1 MKIIKPEA
9 PNILKNAKN
18 KTFLYKNKIMVEKRP
33 KILGFYKGK
42 TKCVYFPGGFCIKIK
57 PEVKIMK
64 PFAQNILKNA
74 KIKTMVKI
82 IKTFSPVLILTPWY

>member
-9 PNILKNAKN
+9 QNILKNAKN
-18 KTFLYKNKIMVEKRP
+18 KTFLYKNKTMAAKRP

-42 TKCVYFPGGFCIKIK
+42 TTKSTYFPAGFCIKIR
-57 PEVKIMK
+57 PEVKIIK
-64 PFAQNILKNA
+64 PEAQNILKNA

-82 IKTFSPVLILTPWY
+82 IKPFGP

>member
-18 KTFLYKNKIMVEKRP
+18 KTFLYKNKTMAAKRP
-33 KILGFYKGK
+33 KILGFTRGK
-42 TKCVYFPGGFCIKIK
+42 RQKVHIFPAGFCIKIR
-57 PEVKIMK
+57 PEVKIIK
-64 PFAQNILKNA
+64 PEAQNILKNA

-82 IKTFSPVLILTPWY
+82 IKPFGP

>member
-18 KTFLYKNKIMVEKRP
+18 KIFLCKNKTMAAKRP

-42 TKCVYFPGGFCIKIK
+42 TTKSTYFSGRVCIKIR
-57 PEVKIMK
+57 PEVKIIK
-64 PFAQNILKNA
+64 PEAQNILKNA

-82 IKTFSPVLILTPWY
+82 IKPFGP